1 VVWALSTLFE
11 SPYGAHLVRLWRSL
25 HGSEAQSQHIR
36 RAARVGPRSL
46 QIAKG
51 RLVAALL
58 VRTLLDHF
66 GPQSKIRIA
75 RNLND
80 CVGLGYEPTNG
91 SIFNNLRDAGGYLE
105 AL

>member
-1 VVWALSTLFE
+1 M
-11 SPYGAHLVRLWRSL
+11 
-25 HGSEAQSQHIR
+25 
-36 RAARVGPRSL
+36 
-46 QIAKG
+46 
-51 RLVAALL
+51 AALL